1 MRFSFQNRKLNQHN
15 WATVVCEFEVPVL
28 KLICAIKFYIS
39 CSCPGLSR
47 VKYRIIQW
55 HSGMQLYVECNAKSQ
70 CVALILYCSALNLTK
85 SCPTGRLL
93 QHVNWQ
99 RFAKI
104 SHKSHTHKLPLKSI
118 AIFGQNAKLAA
129 NTHKFI
135 LHNNNNNNDNNG
147 NNHS

>member
-1 MRFSFQNRKLNQHN
+1 M
-15 WATVVCEFEVPVL
+15 PVL

-47 VKYRIIQW
+47 VKYCIIQW
-55 HSGMQLYVECNAKSQ
+55 HSGMQLHVECNAKSQ

-129 NTHKFI
+129 NTHKFTTTTTTMTTMATI
-135 LHNNNNNNDNNG
+135 KADVVN
-147 NNHS
+147 